1 MSHLQSDFL
10 RDIECHKGI
19 IFKVSKVY
27 FDDADDQEDL
37 RQEIIYQ
44 LWNSYD
50 SFKSE
55 SQFSTWMYRVAIN
68 TAILFFKK
76 EKKKQTQISEYG
88 IYINTQI
95 EDSNNDEENLK
106 ILYKAI
112 QHLDKIE
119 KAIIFMYLE
128 DMSHEMIAKNLGISN
143 ANARVKLHRAKEKLK
158 TIIFKN
164 KNLEL

>member
-1 MSHLQSDFL
+1 MSTHQADFL
-10 RDIECHKGI
+10 RDMERHKGI

-37 RQEIIYQ
+37 RQEILYQ

-50 SFKSE
+50 KFRGE
-55 SQFSTWMYRVAIN
+55 SQFSTWMYRIAIN

-76 EKKKQTQISEYG
+76 EKKRTTHELEYQFE
-88 IYINTQI
+88 IEKSI
-95 EDSNNDEENLK
+95 EDSNNDEEKLK
-106 ILYKAI
+106 ILYQSI

-128 DMSHEMIAKNLGISN
+128 DMSHEVIGKNLGITN
-143 ANARVKLHRAKEKLK
+143 ANARVKLHRTKEKLK
-158 TIIFKN
+158 SIIFKN
-164 KNLEL
+164 KEYEI